1 MQAQL
6 DQFQALLNTL
16 QGEVQDLCT
25 CNNALNN
32 DVVLLRQ
39 ENQTLTQ
46 NAATAANEVQAAQAA
61 AQQAIANAAAAQQ
74 QAAAAAGGTATPVV
88 FASTP
93 AMINHEDLI
102 NYQSK
107 TGVMVYDE
115 GRKALTTPF
124 DMKSNG
130 TVVYITE
137 LQAKCIKMGS
147 STGAQQ
153 ITHFANAA
161 GATINIIDQY
171 GQIDS
176 ATLSTACQAFCS
188 AGGAQFQ
195 QRARQN
201 NTMMGECILA
211 KLTPAARVRLLP
223 FCMEYEIHDVIFAPL
238 LHKKVMQIATIDS
251 VATTKTL
258 RANLRELA
266 SYCVSVKGDIELV
279 PTYFDNNHSQIIAQG
294 DLVDD
299 PVDILFSAY
308 AAVPC
313 SNFREYNGT
322 LIIAY
327 DELILLATNKY
338 NLLKQEGTWGAKS
351 LDEER
356 IVAMQAELT
365 ALKGQLALGPNLKKA
380 AAKEGDGKGGNDK
393 KDKKAKNCNKKDT
406 TNKKNQKKDEAW
418 KKVPPKD
425 GEPKEK
431 KVGPKDRVFHWCHH
445 HMSWGG
451 HKANDCNIC
460 KE

>member
-16 QGEVQDLCT
+16 QGEVRDLRT
-25 CNNALNN
+25 CNNDLNN

-93 AMINHEDLI
+93 AMVNHEDLI

-137 LQAKCIKMGS
+137 LQAKCIKMGWP
-147 STGAQQ
+147 TGAQQ

-161 GATINIIDQY
+161 GATINIVDQY
-171 GQIDS
+171 GQINS
-176 ATLSTACQAFCS
+176 ATLLTACQAFCS

-195 QRARQN
+195 QRACQN
-201 NTMMGECILA
+201 NTMMGKCILA
-211 KLTPAARVRLLP
+211 TLTPAARVQLLP
-223 FCMEYEIHDVIFAPL
+223 FRTEYEINDVIFAPL

-266 SYCVSVKGDIELV
+266 SYILRVR
-279 PTYFDNNHSQIIAQG
+279 QG
-294 DLVDD
+294 R
-299 PVDILFSAY
+299 Y
-308 AAVPC
+308 
-313 SNFREYNGT
+313 
-322 LIIAY
+322 
-327 DELILLATNKY
+327 
-338 NLLKQEGTWGAKS
+338 
-351 LDEER
+351 
-356 IVAMQAELT
+356 
-365 ALKGQLALGPNLKKA
+365 
-380 AAKEGDGKGGNDK
+380 
-393 KDKKAKNCNKKDT
+393 
-406 TNKKNQKKDEAW
+406 
-418 KKVPPKD
+418 
-425 GEPKEK
+425 
-431 KVGPKDRVFHWCHH
+431 
-445 HMSWGG
+445 
-451 HKANDCNIC
+451 
-460 KE
+460 

>member
-1 MQAQL
+1 M
-6 DQFQALLNTL
+6 
-16 QGEVQDLCT
+16 
-25 CNNALNN
+25 
-32 DVVLLRQ
+32 
-39 ENQTLTQ
+39 
-46 NAATAANEVQAAQAA
+46 
-61 AQQAIANAAAAQQ
+61 
-74 QAAAAAGGTATPVV
+74 
-88 FASTP
+88 
-93 AMINHEDLI
+93 
-102 NYQSK
+102 
-107 TGVMVYDE
+107 
-115 GRKALTTPF
+115 
-124 DMKSNG
+124 
-130 TVVYITE
+130 
-137 LQAKCIKMGS
+137 
-147 STGAQQ
+147 GAQQ
-153 ITHFANAA
+153 IMQFANAA

-201 NTMMGECILA
+201 NTMMGECIFA
-211 KLTPAARVRLLP
+211 TLTPAARVRLLP
-223 FCMEYEIHDVIFAPL
+223 FCMEYEINDVIFAPL

-279 PTYFDNNHSQIIAQG
+279 HTYFDNNHSQIIAQG
-294 DLVDD
+294 DSVDD

-308 AAVPC
+308 AAIPC
-313 SNFREYNGT
+313 SNFREYIKRKHEAYTDGT

-327 DELILLATNKY
+327 YELILLATNKY

-351 LDEER
+351 LDEEC

-393 KDKKAKNCNKKDT
+393 KDKKAKKRNKKDT

-425 GEPKEK
+425 GEPEEK

-451 HKANDCNIC
+451 HKANDCNVG
-460 KE
+460 KERA

>member
-1 MQAQL
+1 ML
-6 DQFQALLNTL
+6 KCMRNL
-16 QGEVQDLCT
+16 
-25 CNNALNN
+25 
-32 DVVLLRQ
+32 
-39 ENQTLTQ
+39 
-46 NAATAANEVQAAQAA
+46 NEVQAAQAA

-93 AMINHEDLI
+93 AMVNHKDLI

-130 TVVYITE
+130 TIVYITE
-137 LQAKCIKMGS
+137 LQARCIKMGW
-147 STGAQQ
+147 STGANQ

-188 AGGAQFQ
+188 AGRAQFQ

-211 KLTPAARVRLLP
+211 TLTPAARVRLQP
-223 FCMEYEIHDVIFAPL
+223 FCTEYEINDVIFAPL

-266 SYCVSVKGDIELV
+266 SYCVSVKGDIEGSHLLRQLS
-279 PTYFDNNHSQIIAQG
+279 TRRFGRRSSRH
-294 DLVDD
+294 
-299 PVDILFSAY
+299 PVQRLCCRP
-308 AAVPC
+308 V
-313 SNFREYNGT
+313 
-322 LIIAY
+322 L
-327 DELILLATNKY
+327 
-338 NLLKQEGTWGAKS
+338 
-351 LDEER
+351 
-356 IVAMQAELT
+356 
-365 ALKGQLALGPNLKKA
+365 
-380 AAKEGDGKGGNDK
+380 
-393 KDKKAKNCNKKDT
+393 
-406 TNKKNQKKDEAW
+406 
-418 KKVPPKD
+418 
-425 GEPKEK
+425 
-431 KVGPKDRVFHWCHH
+431 
-445 HMSWGG
+445 
-451 HKANDCNIC
+451 
-460 KE
+460 